1 MPMVVTSDLQTV
13 ILTVLG
19 IPIPRIPTAMV
30 DIRDHLTA
38 TQIVLEI
45 QQLPTV
51 ITMARYL
58 VHHRAIRIHSETR
71 LQTNVLPIRI
81 PVSGAGN
88 SLHKNI
94 VKLKASEFGCL
105 SML

>member
-1 MPMVVTSDLQTV
+1 MATVDLQD
-13 ILTVLG
+13 LQ
-19 IPIPRIPTAMV
+19 
-30 DIRDHLTA
+30 TA

-45 QQLPTV
+45 QRPPIV
-51 ITMARYL
+51 IAMARQL
-58 VHHRAIRIHSETR
+58 VHRQALRIRSETR
-71 LQTNVLPIRI
+71 PYTNVLPIRI

-88 SLHKNI
+88 SLHKKK